1 MLTTTIDGL
10 WVLQILAGIEVLAPE
25 LGLRPIM
32 PSFETAHK
40 ALAHPIAAEL
50 RAAGVLDEM
59 GTVDPVVVEWL
70 TVLSRRDVA
79 LLVHMRGPDT
89 GGQPAR
95 AVLARFA
102 QWWVVME
109 RSEDL
114 VRIGGAGAATAEG
127 AANSVVVA
135 QIDRLCGT
143 NTAAPLRPI
152 TLDAGALVA
161 GVTSRDTLA
170 SFLANQQ
177 LDADQ
182 QRMLLLAAD
191 PTRSTQA
198 SIVALQSG
206 VDTGQPTRTLVEPS
220 AVTIIDSPE
229 GRLVAE
235 QVSSGGKNWMV
246 LAPGSA
252 TNIANAINNMVR
264 RLPANE
270 EWFSYRKVV

>member
-25 LGLRPIM
+25 LGLRPIL
-32 PSFETAHK
+32 PSFETTHK

-50 RAAGVLDEM
+50 RAAGVIDEA
-59 GTVDPVVVEWL
+59 GTVDSVVVEWM

-79 LLVHMRGPDT
+79 LLIHVRNPEV

-114 VRIGGAGAATAEG
+114 VRVGGAGTATAEG
-127 AANSVVVA
+127 AANSVLLA

-143 NTAAPLRPI
+143 NTPAPMRPI
-152 TLDAGALVA
+152 TIDADALLSQ
-161 GVTSRDTLA
+161 VTSQDSLKR
-170 SFLANQQ
+170 FLTAQHM
-177 LDADQ
+177 DGDQ
-182 QRMLLLAAD
+182 QRMLMLAAD
-191 PTRSTQA
+191 PSRSAQA

-206 VDTGQPTRTLVEPS
+206 VETGKPTRTFVEQS

-229 GRLVAE
+229 GRLVSE
-235 QVSSGGKNWMV
+235 QIPSGSKKWMV
-246 LAPGSA
+246 VAPGSG
-252 TNIANAINNMVR
+252 TNIATAVNNMMR
-264 RLPANE
+264 RLPSNE

>member
-25 LGLRPIM
+25 LGLRPIL
-32 PSFETAHK
+32 PSFETAHR
-40 ALAHPIAAEL
+40 ALAHPMAAEL
-50 RAAGVLDEM
+50 RAAGVIDEA
-59 GTVDPVVVEWL
+59 GNVDSVVVEWM

-79 LLVHMRGPDT
+79 LLIHVRNPEVGNQAA
-89 GGQPAR
+89 G

-114 VRIGGAGAATAEG
+114 VRIGGAGTATAEG
-127 AANSVVVA
+127 AANSVLIA

-143 NTAAPLRPI
+143 NTPAPMRPI
-152 TLDAGALVA
+152 TLDADALLS
-161 GVTSRDTLA
+161 GVTSQESLKN
-170 SFLANQQ
+170 FLTTQQ
-177 LDADQ
+177 MDADQ

-206 VDTGQPTRTLVEPS
+206 VETGQPTRTFVEQS

-229 GRLVAE
+229 GRLIAE
-235 QVSSGGKNWMV
+235 QVPSGGKKWMV
-246 LAPGSA
+246 IAPGSA
-252 TNIANAINNMVR
+252 ANITGAINNMVR
-264 RLPANE
+264 RLPASE